1 MGELAQLLANGLATG
16 AVIALGAVGVSLVYG
31 IVRLVNFAHGDYLT
45 FGTYA
50 AVAVVGVAPSLALGT
65 AVAIVGTALLAVALE
80 LALWRPLR
88 RKGAGFMS
96 LFIVS
101 IGLALVLRHLIFL
114 AAGGSQ
120 RSYPVDQLRAY
131 AVGPVRLSLGQ
142 LVSTVV
148 AGAAIVLTA
157 VVLAR
162 TTLGKSMRALA
173 DDRALAA
180 VTGIDVD
187 RVFVYTWLLAGGLA
201 GLAGVLVALTQGSF
215 DPNVGF
221 VVLLPIFAAVVLGG
235 IGSAYGALVGGVS
248 LGIATEA
255 STWSALGGGIDPV
268 YKPVVAFVLLV
279 LALLVRPQ
287 GLFGKARV
295 L

>member
-16 AVIALGAVGVSLVYG
+16 SVIALGAVGVSLVYG

-45 FGTYA
+45 FGTYT
-50 AVAVVGVAPSLALGT
+50 AVAVVGLAPSIALGAAG
-65 AVAIVGTALLAVALE
+65 AVVATALLAVALE
-80 LALWRPLR
+80 LVLWRPLR

-101 IGLALVLRHLIFL
+101 IGLALVLRHVIFL
-114 AAGGSQ
+114 AAGGSP

-142 LVSTVV
+142 LVSTAV
-148 AGAAIVLTA
+148 AGVAIALTA

-248 LGIATEA
+248 LGIATET
-255 STWSALGGGIDPV
+255 STWSALGGGIEPV
-268 YKPVVAFVLLV
+268 YKPVVAFVVLV